1 MMGTTMGKT
10 LSLKLNDE
18 GEKKIDRFLEGEGI
32 TPSELLRKAL
42 WQYINEVNPEVN
54 LPQQKKNHKKVNQV
68 DLKVNL
74 KQQKKTGQEV
84 NHEVNQVDQKVNLK
98 QQKKTGQEVN
108 HEVNQVNHPV
118 QIVENYEL
126 LRHYKEE
133 IEWLR
138 NRVEY
143 FEGFCKDLRQD
154 MSSKIDIKA
163 KKESAIS
170 RFRM

>member
-1 MMGTTMGKT
+1 MGTTMGKT

-18 GEKKIDRFLEGEGI
+18 GEKKIDRFLEREGI

-54 LPQQKKNHKKVNQV
+54 LSQQKKNHKK
-68 DLKVNL
+68 
-74 KQQKKTGQEV
+74 
-84 NHEVNQVDQKVNLK
+84 VNQVDQKVNLK

-133 IEWLR
+133 IDWLR

-163 KKESAIS
+163 KKETAIS

>member
-1 MMGTTMGKT
+1 MGTTMGKT

-18 GEKKIDRFLEGEGI
+18 GEKKIDRFLEREGI

-54 LPQQKKNHKKVNQV
+54 LKQQKKNHKK
-68 DLKVNL
+68 
-74 KQQKKTGQEV
+74 
-84 NHEVNQVDQKVNLK
+84 VNQVDQKVNLK
-98 QQKKTGQEVN
+98 QQKETGQEVN

-133 IEWLR
+133 IDWLR

-143 FEGFCKDLRQD
+143 FERFCKDLRQD

-163 KKESAIS
+163 KKETAIS

>member
-1 MMGTTMGKT
+1 MGTTMGKT

-18 GEKKIDRFLEGEGI
+18 GEKKIDRFLEREGI

-54 LPQQKKNHKKVNQV
+54 LMQQKKNHKKVNQV
-68 DLKVNL
+68 
-74 KQQKKTGQEV
+74 E
-84 NHEVNQVDQKVNLK
+84 QKVNLK

-133 IEWLR
+133 IDWLR

-163 KKESAIS
+163 KKETTIS

>member
-18 GEKKIDRFLEGEGI
+18 GEKKIDRFLEREGI

-54 LPQQKKNHKKVNQV
+54 LPQQKKNHKK
-68 DLKVNL
+68 
-74 KQQKKTGQEV
+74 
-84 NHEVNQVDQKVNLK
+84 VNQVDQKVNLK

-133 IEWLR
+133 IDWLR

-163 KKESAIS
+163 KKETAIS

>member
-1 MMGTTMGKT
+1 MGTTMGKT

-18 GEKKIDRFLEGEGI
+18 GEKKIDRFLEREGI

-68 DLKVNL
+68 D
-74 KQQKKTGQEV
+74 
-84 NHEVNQVDQKVNLK
+84 QKVNLK

-108 HEVNQVNHPV
+108 PEVNQVNHPV

-133 IEWLR
+133 IDWLR

>member
-18 GEKKIDRFLEGEGI
+18 GEKKIDRFLEREGI

-54 LPQQKKNHKKVNQV
+54 LQQQKKDHKKVNQI
-68 DLKVNL
+68 
-74 KQQKKTGQEV
+74 
-84 NHEVNQVDQKVNLK
+84 DQKVNLK

-108 HEVNQVNHPV
+108 HEINQVNHPV
-118 QIVENYEL
+118 HIVENYEL

-133 IEWLR
+133 IDWLR

>member
-1 MMGTTMGKT
+1 MGKT

-18 GEKKIDRFLEGEGI
+18 GEKKIDRFLEREGI

-54 LPQQKKNHKKVNQV
+54 LPQQKKNHKK
-68 DLKVNL
+68 
-74 KQQKKTGQEV
+74 
-84 NHEVNQVDQKVNLK
+84 
-98 QQKKTGQEVN
+98 VN

>member
-1 MMGTTMGKT
+1 MGKT

-18 GEKKIDRFLEGEGI
+18 GEKKIDRFLEREGI

-54 LPQQKKNHKKVNQV
+54 LPQRKKNHKKVNQ
-68 DLKVNL
+68 L
-74 KQQKKTGQEV
+74 
-84 NHEVNQVDQKVNLK
+84 DQKVNLK

-126 LRHYKEE
+126 MRHYKEE
-133 IEWLR
+133 IDWLR

-143 FEGFCKDLRQD
+143 FEGFCKDLQQD

-163 KKESAIS
+163 KKESTIS